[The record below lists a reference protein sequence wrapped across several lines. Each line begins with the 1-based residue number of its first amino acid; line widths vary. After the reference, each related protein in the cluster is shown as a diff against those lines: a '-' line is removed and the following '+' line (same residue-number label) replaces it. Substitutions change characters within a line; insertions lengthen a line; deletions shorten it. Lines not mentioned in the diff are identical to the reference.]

1 MPSTYAIRSLHPRH
15 IPQVFRKRTNQNA
28 TEPSS
33 NLELI
38 ASVLPSPAQKA
49 DGDELDGDTED
60 VLRDAIVLLLRFV
73 YAEAQS
79 QLKSTSQEIELLR
92 SAPPEPAHPIPSNDP
107 RMGRR
112 SAEDDMW
119 RLDAPVNKG
128 GPDGKGPL
136 LDPQGKVSYFRLL
149 H

>member
-1 MPSTYAIRSLHPRH
+1 MPSTYAIQSLHRRH
-15 IPQVFRKRTNQNA
+15 IPQVIRKRTDQNA
-28 TEPSS
+28 TEPAS

-38 ASVLPSPAQKA
+38 ASVLPSPAQQA
-49 DGDELDGDTED
+49 DGDELDNDTED

-79 QLKSTSQEIELLR
+79 QLESTSQEIELLR
-92 SAPPEPAHPIPSNDP
+92 SAPPEPTRPIPSNDP

-119 RLDAPVNKG
+119 SVTLK
-128 GPDGKGPL
+128 
-136 LDPQGKVSYFRLL
+136 Y
-149 H
+149 